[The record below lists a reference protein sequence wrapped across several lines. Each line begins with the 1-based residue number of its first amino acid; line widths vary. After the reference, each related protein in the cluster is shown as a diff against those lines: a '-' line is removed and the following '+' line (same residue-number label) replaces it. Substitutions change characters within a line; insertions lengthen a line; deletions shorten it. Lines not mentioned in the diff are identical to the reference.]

1 MLGICK
7 MHEECKV
14 LCCWK
19 RLKGRKHL
27 QDRGVGSVIVIKENP
42 REIWCGYGLGFVVQ
56 DRIQWQACIKVK
68 N

>member
-1 MLGICK
+1 
-7 MHEECKV
+7 
-14 LCCWK
+14 
-19 RLKGRKHL
+19 L